1 MLLGNHRRV
10 HSLYQSTPG
19 QRVHEHGGHQMH
31 CIVRRAAVQDAR
43 VATEWA
49 LRVSCLDLVVRPV
62 VYLQEQQKC
71 GCCAVTAQCFSL
83 PASTAALCIAML
95 RAEARKANAPLER
108 LQAI

>member
-1 MLLGNHRRV
+1 M
-10 HSLYQSTPG
+10 QFESTPG
-19 QRVHEHGGHQMH
+19 QWFHKHGGYQMH
-31 CIVRRAAVQDAR
+31 CIIRRAAVQDAR

-49 LRVSCLDLVVRPV
+49 LRVSRLDLVVRPV

-71 GCCAVTAQCFSL
+71 GCCAVTAQCFLL
-83 PASTAALCIAML
+83 PASVAALCIAML